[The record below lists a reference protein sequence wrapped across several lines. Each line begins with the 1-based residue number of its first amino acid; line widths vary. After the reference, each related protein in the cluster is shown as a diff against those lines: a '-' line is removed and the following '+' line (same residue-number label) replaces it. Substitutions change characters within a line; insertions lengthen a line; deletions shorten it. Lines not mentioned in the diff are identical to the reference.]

1 MASDAAVIKTNVH
14 EPSYLDYKGKHSGI
28 KGWLLSTDHK
38 RIGILYMIGILT
50 FFFAGVIFGFLMRLE
65 LISPGE
71 TIVSAETYNRFFTLH
86 GVIMIF
92 LFIIPGIPAIFGN
105 FFLPIL
111 IGAKDVAFPRL
122 NLFSWYLYLTGG
134 IFALLSIVM
143 PGGPADTG
151 WTFYIPYSVRT
162 GTNVIFSISAAFI
175 LGFSSLLTGLNFITT
190 VHRLRA
196 PGMTWF
202 KMPLSVW
209 SFYATAWV
217 QVLATP
223 IIAITL
229 MLIAIERL
237 FHVGIFD
244 PALGGDPVLYQHL
257 FWIYSHPAVYIMI
270 IPAMGIVSEII
281 PVFAHRTIFGY
292 KFIAFS
298 SIAIA
303 LFGSLVWAHHMFTA
317 GMSDAGQF
325 IFSLLTMLVAI
336 PSAIKVFNWVA
347 TLYKGSIELA
357 TPMLYVLAFIFLFSI
372 GGLTGVMQGVI
383 SIDIQLHDTAFIVGH
398 FHYVMFGGTGFALF
412 AALHY
417 WMPKMFG
424 RMYNRKL
431 AKIAFWFVFIG
442 FNFLYFP
449 MLVMGWLGMPRRY
462 YDYLPQFHPYH
473 LTSTI
478 GSWIMIIGLILMF
491 YNLFKSLKSGPV
503 VTEKNM
509 WGGETLEWQIDTPP
523 IHENFIDIPVI
534 VERPYMYKDNE
545 LPVKKEET
553 V

>member
-71 TIVSAETYNRFFTLH
+71 TIVSADTYNRFFTLH

-134 IFALLSIVM
+134 ILALLSIVM

-162 GTNVIFSISAAFI
+162 DTNVIFSISAAFI

-523 IHENFIDIPVI
+523 IHENFIEIPVI